1 MASGAGCARSRPIGS
16 SVASI
21 ISRLPMSFS
30 LRTAVS
36 HGPGNALELG
46 LRVRADPVRVN
57 TRGFRLHG
65 YFQAGDCSSSRN
77 EE

>member
-1 MASGAGCARSRPIGS
+1 MRSLEANWLIGRFNNLK
-16 SVASI
+16 I
-21 ISRLPMSFS
+21 TDELLTPDRSF
-30 LRTAVS
+30 AWA
-36 HGPGNALELG
+36 GNALELG